1 MDSFALVVFG
11 ITGNLSQI
19 KLIPVLYDLFDK
31 NLLPAKFI
39 VAGIGRKPYSKS
51 EFRNFILEVLARKNR
66 HHHRA
71 IDPET
76 ADKLLRNML
85 YLQGDV
91 NDKKS
96 AKKVYSSLKKIIE
109 TNTFSNIIFYLA
121 TYPDLYDKI
130 FKSIAHSKL
139 NARKNGWTRL
149 IIEKPIGRVLPSANV
164 LDSLLRKY
172 FSEDQIFRLDHYL
185 GKETLQNLLIFR
197 FNNGIFEHLMNR
209 KHVSQIQIT
218 ASEDFGIGERGRYYD
233 SIGALRD
240 VGQNHLLQMLAL
252 STMDPPRQFSNEAV
266 TAERVKILKVLKPFP
281 DKVVFGQYNGYL
293 YEENI
298 DKNSQTE
305 TFFALK
311 TEVRNSRWRGVPI
324 YIRAGKKLVRWVTE
338 IKIVFKVAED
348 RLFSK
353 FDLGD
358 KPNVLT
364 YRVQPDEGIGL
375 DVLIKRPGHK
385 MLLNSYPMY
394 FSYPASNLEI
404 PDAYERLFYDAF
416 SGDQTFFT
424 DAQEVQEGWRFV
436 DALLEMKRKVSLYQ
450 PDSWGPKEADELLE
464 ADGNSWIEPQSG
476 S

>member
-149 IIEKPIGRVLPSANV
+149 IIEKPIGRDLPSANV
-164 LDSLLRKY
+164 LDS
-172 FSEDQIFRLDHYL
+172 
-185 GKETLQNLLIFR
+185 
-197 FNNGIFEHLMNR
+197 
-209 KHVSQIQIT
+209 
-218 ASEDFGIGERGRYYD
+218 
-233 SIGALRD
+233 
-240 VGQNHLLQMLAL
+240 
-252 STMDPPRQFSNEAV
+252 
-266 TAERVKILKVLKPFP
+266 
-281 DKVVFGQYNGYL
+281 
-293 YEENI
+293 
-298 DKNSQTE
+298 
-305 TFFALK
+305 
-311 TEVRNSRWRGVPI
+311 
-324 YIRAGKKLVRWVTE
+324 
-338 IKIVFKVAED
+338 
-348 RLFSK
+348 
-353 FDLGD
+353 
-358 KPNVLT
+358 
-364 YRVQPDEGIGL
+364 
-375 DVLIKRPGHK
+375 
-385 MLLNSYPMY
+385 
-394 FSYPASNLEI
+394 
-404 PDAYERLFYDAF
+404 
-416 SGDQTFFT
+416 
-424 DAQEVQEGWRFV
+424 
-436 DALLEMKRKVSLYQ
+436 
-450 PDSWGPKEADELLE
+450 
-464 ADGNSWIEPQSG
+464 
-476 S
+476 